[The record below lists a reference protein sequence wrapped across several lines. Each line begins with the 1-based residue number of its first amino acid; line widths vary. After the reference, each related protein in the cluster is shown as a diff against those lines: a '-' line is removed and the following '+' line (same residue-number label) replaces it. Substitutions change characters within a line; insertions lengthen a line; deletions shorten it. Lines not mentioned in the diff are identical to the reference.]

1 MINPTKKL
9 EIAVIEYITQI
20 DAKPHKYY
28 NAEFYVTIIR
38 LKRMNE
44 NEYARKGHQSAP
56 SPFKVRILL

>member
-28 NAEFYVTIIR
+28 NAEFYVTVIR
-38 LKRMNE
+38 LKRMYE
-44 NEYARKGHQSAP
+44 NEYARKGYHSAIQ
-56 SPFKVRILL
+56 PFKARIIQ